1 MKTEKEKKNRIWWTF
16 LLVLVVVAGLL
27 GLFYLP
33 RINVGDVDLRR
44 VNILSDVQRRDK
56 DGNIVAEL
64 VADSLD
70 GFVEKGVDSAAIR
83 VKQLAYVDTVPK
95 GMVAIEDFTTDGLHR
110 EMDKFYEALGQSHNR
125 PVRVAY
131 FGDSYIEGDI
141 LTMDLRAMLQGKF
154 GGKGVGFV
162 EIACVSSDFRRS
174 VTSRRNNWSRYHANE
189 KGRGFKANLQSM
201 AGSYFIPSGTA
212 TYELRCQTN
221 VYGNLLGEAE
231 EATVFFTPGN
241 GLNINYSINGG
252 ESQSLFSNGE
262 ASAPQTYDEVVEVV
276 DSDSTI
282 SYKTVTRTVET
293 AQQGVGNVMAKSV
306 SGSISRF
313 NMTVTGGHGSRFYG
327 VALDGYKGVVVD
339 NFSMRGSG
347 GQHLSGIPIETLRS
361 FASVRPYDL
370 IILHY
375 GLNVANE
382 KQKDY
387 GGYTGQ
393 LGKVIDLM
401 KQAYPHASI
410 LVVSMGDRDKRGSDG
425 QMHTMGGVKEMVSY
439 ERKMASDHH
448 VAFWNLYEAMGGD
461 GSLAKMTEKKQAN
474 LDYTHI
480 NFAGGRHLAEL
491 LFDVLMNGKSNYEN
505 RVR

>member
-1 MKTEKEKKNRIWWTF
+1 MKTEMKNKVWQTF
-16 LLVLVVVAGLL
+16 FLVLVVVAVLI

-33 RINVGDVDLRR
+33 RMNLFGNDLRR
-44 VNILSDVQRRDK
+44 VNILSDVQHRDK
-56 DGNIVAEL
+56 DGNIVAEV

-70 GFVEKGVDSAAIR
+70 GYVEKGIDSAAIR

-95 GMVAIEDFTTDGLHR
+95 GMVAIEDFAADGLHR
-110 EMDKFYEALGQSHNR
+110 EMDKFYAALGQAHNR

-141 LTMDLRAMLQGKF
+141 LTMDLRGLLQQKF

-174 VTSRRNNWSRYHANE
+174 VTSRRSNWSRYHANE
-189 KGRGFKANLQSM
+189 RGRGFKASLQSM

-221 VYGNLLGEAE
+221 VYGNLLGEVD
-231 EATVFFTPGN
+231 EATVFFTPGS
-241 GLNINYSINGG
+241 GLNIDYSFNGG
-252 ESQSLFSNGE
+252 ESQTLFSNGT
-262 ASAPQTYDEVVEVV
+262 ASAPETYDELVEVM

-293 AQQGVGNVMAKSV
+293 AQQGAGNVVAKSV
-306 SGSISRF
+306 SGNINRF
-313 NMTVTGGHGSRFYG
+313 SMKVTGGHGSRFYG
-327 VALDGYKGVVVD
+327 VALDGHHGVAVD

-347 GQHLSGIPIETLRS
+347 GQHLNGIPAETLRS

-461 GSLAKMTEKKQAN
+461 GSLARMTEKKQAN

-480 NFAGGRHLAEL
+480 NFAGGRRLAEL
-491 LFDVLMNGKSNYEN
+491 MFDVLMNGKSNYDN

>member
-1 MKTEKEKKNRIWWTF
+1 MKTEKKNKVWQTF
-16 LLVLVVVAGLL
+16 LLVLLVVAALI

-33 RINVGDVDLRR
+33 RMNFFGVDMRR

-56 DGNIVAEL
+56 DGNIVAEMK
-64 VADSLD
+64 ADSLD
-70 GFVEKGVDSAAIR
+70 GFVEQGIDSAAIR
-83 VKQLAYVDTVPK
+83 VKQLAYVDTVPQ
-95 GMVAIEDFTTDGLHR
+95 GMVAIEDFATDGLHR
-110 EMDKFYEALGQSHNR
+110 EMDKFYAALGQSRNR

-141 LTMDLRAMLQGKF
+141 LTMDLRALLQEKF

-174 VTSRRNNWSRYHANE
+174 VTSRRNNWTRYHANE
-189 KGRGFKANLQSM
+189 RGRGFKANLQSL

-212 TYELRCQTN
+212 TYELRCQN
-221 VYGNLLGEAE
+221 SVYGNLLGEAE
-231 EATVFFTPGN
+231 EATVFFTPGS
-241 GLNINYSINGG
+241 GLNISCALNGG
-252 ESQSLFSNGE
+252 ESESLFSNGA
-262 ASAPQTYDEVVEVV
+262 ASAPQTYEETVEVV

-293 AQQGVGNVMAKSV
+293 AQQGAGNVVAKSV
-306 SGSISRF
+306 TGNINRF

-327 VALDGYKGVVVD
+327 VALDGHNGIAVD

-347 GQHLSGIPIETLRS
+347 GQHLGGIPMETLRS

-370 IILHY
+370 IVIHY

-393 LGKVIDLM
+393 LGKVIDMM
-401 KQAYPHASI
+401 KEAFPQASI

-491 LFDVLMNGKSNYEN
+491 LFDVLMNGKDNYEN

>member
-1 MKTEKEKKNRIWWTF
+1 MKTENKNRRWWAF
-16 LLVLVVVAGLL
+16 LLVLIVVGALL
-27 GLFYLP
+27 GMFYLP
-33 RINVGDVDLRR
+33 RTAVAGEELRR
-44 VNILSDVQRRDK
+44 VNILSDVQQRDEE
-56 DGNIVAEL
+56 GNIVAE
-64 VADSLD
+64 VKADAAE
-70 GFVEKGVDSAAIR
+70 GHVEQRVDSAAIR
-83 VKQLAYVDTVPK
+83 VKQEAYVDAVPK
-95 GMVAIEDFTTDGLHR
+95 GMTAIEDFAPSGARR
-110 EMDKFYEALGQSHNR
+110 EMDKFYASLGQSRNR

-141 LTMDLRAMLQGKF
+141 LTMDLRALLQQKF

-174 VTSRRNNWSRYHANE
+174 ATTRRSGWTRYHANE
-189 KGRGFKANLQSM
+189 RGRGFKAALQSP

-212 TYELRCQTN
+212 TYELRGQTS
-221 VYGNLLGEAE
+221 VYGNLLGSADV
-231 EATVFFTPGN
+231 ATVFFTPGT
-241 GLNINYSINGG
+241 GLNIACSLNGG
-252 ESQSLFSNGE
+252 ENQSLFSNG
-262 ASAPQTYDEVVEVV
+262 AAQAPDTYEETIEVL
-276 DSDSTI
+276 DSDSTVH
-282 SYKTVTRTVET
+282 YKTVTRTVEA
-293 AQQGVGNVMAKSV
+293 AQQGAGNVVAKSV
-306 SGSISRF
+306 SGDISRF
-313 NMTVTGGHGSRFYG
+313 NMTVTGGHSSRFYG
-327 VALDGYKGVVVD
+327 VALDGHTGVAVD
-339 NFSMRGSG
+339 NFSLRGSG
-347 GQHLSGIPIETLRS
+347 GQHLSGIPAETLRS

-393 LGKVIDLM
+393 LGKVIDQM
-401 KQAYPHASI
+401 KVAFPQASI

-425 QMHTMGGVKEMVSY
+425 QLHTMGGVKEMVSY

-461 GSLAKMTEKKQAN
+461 GSLAKMTEQKQAN

-491 LFDVLMNGKSNYEN
+491 LFNVLMNGKENYDK
-505 RVR
+505 RTQ

>member
-1 MKTEKEKKNRIWWTF
+1 MEP
-16 LLVLVVVAGLL
+16 
-27 GLFYLP
+27 Y
-33 RINVGDVDLRR
+33 
-44 VNILSDVQRRDK
+44 
-56 DGNIVAEL
+56 
-64 VADSLD
+64 
-70 GFVEKGVDSAAIR
+70 
-83 VKQLAYVDTVPK
+83 
-95 GMVAIEDFTTDGLHR
+95 
-110 EMDKFYEALGQSHNR
+110 
-125 PVRVAY
+125 
-131 FGDSYIEGDI
+131 
-141 LTMDLRAMLQGKF
+141 
-154 GGKGVGFV
+154 
-162 EIACVSSDFRRS
+162 
-174 VTSRRNNWSRYHANE
+174 
-189 KGRGFKANLQSM
+189 
-201 AGSYFIPSGTA
+201 
-212 TYELRCQTN
+212 
-221 VYGNLLGEAE
+221 
-231 EATVFFTPGN
+231 
-241 GLNINYSINGG
+241 
-252 ESQSLFSNGE
+252 
-262 ASAPQTYDEVVEVV
+262 
-276 DSDSTI
+276 STI

-293 AQQGVGNVMAKSV
+293 EQQGAGNVVAKSV
-306 SGSISRF
+306 NGKINRF

-327 VALDGYKGVVVD
+327 VALDGHNGVAVD
-339 NFSMRGSG
+339 NFSLRGSG
-347 GQHLSGIPIETLRS
+347 GQHLGGIPVETLRS

-370 IILHY
+370 IVIHY

-491 LFDVLMNGKSNYEN
+491 LFDVLMNGKTNYDN

>member
-1 MKTEKEKKNRIWWTF
+1 MKTEKKNKVWQTF
-16 LLVLVVVAGLL
+16 LLVLLVVAALI

-33 RINVGDVDLRR
+33 RMNFFGVDTRR

-56 DGNIVAEL
+56 DGNIVAEMK
-64 VADSLD
+64 ADSLD
-70 GFVEKGVDSAAIR
+70 GFVEQGIDSAAIR
-83 VKQLAYVDTVPK
+83 VKQLAYVDTVPQ
-95 GMVAIEDFTTDGLHR
+95 GMVAIEDFATDGLHR
-110 EMDKFYEALGQSHNR
+110 EMDKFYAALGQSRNR

-141 LTMDLRAMLQGKF
+141 LTMDLRALLQEKF

-174 VTSRRNNWSRYHANE
+174 VTSRRNNWTRYHANE
-189 KGRGFKANLQSM
+189 RGRGFKANLQSL

-212 TYELRCQTN
+212 TYELRCQN
-221 VYGNLLGEAE
+221 SVYGNLLGEAE
-231 EATVFFTPGN
+231 EATVFFTPGS
-241 GLNINYSINGG
+241 GLNISCALNGG
-252 ESQSLFSNGE
+252 ESESLFSNGA
-262 ASAPQTYDEVVEVV
+262 ASAPQTYEETVEVV

-293 AQQGVGNVMAKSV
+293 AQQGAGNVVAKSV
-306 SGSISRF
+306 TGNINRF

-327 VALDGYKGVVVD
+327 VALDGHNGIAVD

-347 GQHLSGIPIETLRS
+347 GQHLGGIPMETLRS

-370 IILHY
+370 IVIHY

-401 KQAYPHASI
+401 KEAFPHASI

-491 LFDVLMNGKSNYEN
+491 LFDVLMNGKDNYEN

>member
-1 MKTEKEKKNRIWWTF
+1 MKTEKKNKIWQTF
-16 LLVLVVVAGLL
+16 LLVLLVVAVLI

-33 RINVGDVDLRR
+33 RIHLFDQNLRR

-56 DGNIVAEL
+56 DGNIVAEK

-70 GFVEKGVDSAAIR
+70 GYVEQGVDSAAIR

-95 GMVAIEDFTTDGLHR
+95 GMVAIEDFATDGLHR
-110 EMDKFYEALGQSHNR
+110 EMDKFYAALGQAHNR

-141 LTMDLRAMLQGKF
+141 LTMDLRALLQQKF

-189 KGRGFKANLQSM
+189 RGRGFKASLQSM

-212 TYELRCQTN
+212 TYELRCQNN
-221 VYGNLLGEAE
+221 VYGNLLGEVD
-231 EATVFFTPGN
+231 EATVFFTPGS
-241 GLNINYSINGG
+241 GLNINYSLNGG
-252 ESQSLFSNGE
+252 ESQELFSNGT
-262 ASAPQTYDEVVEVV
+262 ASAPQTYDEVVEVM

-293 AQQGVGNVMAKSV
+293 AQQGAGNVVAKSV
-306 SGSISRF
+306 NGNISRF

-327 VALDGYKGVVVD
+327 VALDGHNGVAVD

-347 GQHLSGIPIETLRS
+347 GQHLGGIPVETLRS
-361 FASVRPYDL
+361 FAAVRPYDL
-370 IILHY
+370 IVIHY

-401 KQAYPHASI
+401 KQAFPHASI

-491 LFDVLMNGKSNYEN
+491 LYDVLMNGKTNYDN

>member
-1 MKTEKEKKNRIWWTF
+1 MKNRNWQVF
-16 LLVLVVVAGLL
+16 LLTFIVLAVLI
-27 GLFYLP
+27 GLFYMP
-33 RINVGDVDLRR
+33 RMRLFDVDMRR
-44 VNILSDVQRRDK
+44 VNMLSDVQHRDQE
-56 DGNIVAEL
+56 GRIIAE
-64 VADSLD
+64 VKADSVD
-70 GFVEKGVDSAAIR
+70 GFVEEGLDSSAIM
-83 VKQLAYVDTVPK
+83 VKQLTYVDSVPK
-95 GMVAIEDFTTDGLHR
+95 GMIAIEDFADANGVNR
-110 EMDKFYEALGQSHNR
+110 EMDKFYRALGQSHNR

-141 LTMDLRAMLQGKF
+141 LTMDLRAMLQQKF

-174 VTSRRNNWSRYHANE
+174 VTARRNNWNRYHANE
-189 KGRGFKANLQSM
+189 RGRGFKPALQSM

-212 TYELRCQTN
+212 TYELRCQNN
-221 VYGNLLGEAE
+221 VYGNLLGEVD
-231 EATVFFTPGN
+231 EATVFFTPGS
-241 GLNINYSINGG
+241 GLNIDYALNGG
-252 ESQSLFSNGE
+252 ESEPLFSNGT
-262 ASAPQTYDEVVEVV
+262 ASAPQTYDEMVEVM

-293 AQQGVGNVMAKSV
+293 AQQGAGNVVAKSV
-306 SGSISRF
+306 SGNINRF

-327 VALDGYKGVVVD
+327 VALDGHNGIAVD
-339 NFSMRGSG
+339 NFSLRGSG
-347 GQHLSGIPIETLRS
+347 GQHLGGIPIETLRS

-370 IILHY
+370 IIIHY

-387 GGYTGQ
+387 GGYTAQ
-393 LGKVIDLM
+393 LGKVIDQM

-461 GSLAKMTEKKQAN
+461 GSLAKMTEQKQAN

-480 NFAGGRHLAEL
+480 NFAGGRRLANL
-491 LFDVLMNGKSNYEN
+491 LFDVLINGKENYDN

>member
-1 MKTEKEKKNRIWWTF
+1 MKTENKNRRWWAF
-16 LLVLVVVAGLL
+16 LLVLIVVGALL

-33 RINVGDVDLRR
+33 RMAVAGEDLRR
-44 VNILSDVQRRDK
+44 VNILSDVQQRDEE
-56 DGNIVAEL
+56 GNILAE
-64 VADSLD
+64 VEADAAE
-70 GFVEKGVDSAAIR
+70 GRVEQRVDSAAIR
-83 VKQLAYVDTVPK
+83 VKQEAYVDQVPK
-95 GMVAIEDFTTDGLHR
+95 GMTAIEDFASSNAQR
-110 EMDKFYEALGQSHNR
+110 EMDKFYAALGKSHNR

-141 LTMDLRAMLQGKF
+141 LTMDLRALLQQKF

-174 VTSRRNNWSRYHANE
+174 ATTRRNNWNRFHANE
-189 KGRGFKANLQSM
+189 RGRGFKAAMQGL

-212 TYELRCQTN
+212 TYELRGQTS
-221 VYGNLLGEAE
+221 VYGAQLGSADV
-231 EATVFFTPGN
+231 ATVFFTPGA
-241 GLNINYSINGG
+241 GLNITCSLNG
-252 ESQSLFSNGE
+252 EDSQSLFSNG
-262 ASAPQTYDEVVEVV
+262 SAQAPETYEETVEVL
-276 DSDSTI
+276 DSDSTVH
-282 SYKTVTRTVET
+282 YKTVTRTVEA
-293 AQQGVGNVMAKSV
+293 AQQSAGNVVAKSV
-306 SGSISRF
+306 SGNISRF
-313 NMTVTGGHGSRFYG
+313 NMTVIGGHSSRFYG
-327 VALDGYKGVVVD
+327 VALDGNTGVAVD
-339 NFSMRGSG
+339 NYSLRGSG
-347 GQHLSGIPIETLRS
+347 GQHLSGIPMETLRG

-393 LGKVIDLM
+393 LGKVIDQM
-401 KQAYPHASI
+401 KSAFPQASI

-425 QMHTMGGVKEMVSY
+425 ELHTMGGVKEMVSY

-491 LFDVLMNGKSNYEN
+491 LFNVLMNGKENYDK
-505 RVR
+505 RTQ

>member
-1 MKTEKEKKNRIWWTF
+1 MKTEKKNKVWQTF
-16 LLVLVVVAGLL
+16 LLVLLVVAALI

-33 RINVGDVDLRR
+33 RMNFFGVDTRR

-56 DGNIVAEL
+56 DGNIVAEMK
-64 VADSLD
+64 ADSLD
-70 GFVEKGVDSAAIR
+70 GFVEQGIDSAAIR
-83 VKQLAYVDTVPK
+83 VKQLAYVDTVPQ
-95 GMVAIEDFTTDGLHR
+95 GMVAIEDFATDGLHR
-110 EMDKFYEALGQSHNR
+110 EMDKFYAALGQSRNR

-141 LTMDLRAMLQGKF
+141 LTMDLRALLQEKF

-174 VTSRRNNWSRYHANE
+174 VTSRRNNWTRYHANE
-189 KGRGFKANLQSM
+189 RGRGFKANLQSL

-212 TYELRCQTN
+212 TYELRCQN
-221 VYGNLLGEAE
+221 SVYGNLLGEAE
-231 EATVFFTPGN
+231 EATVFFTPGS
-241 GLNINYSINGG
+241 GLNISCALNGG
-252 ESQSLFSNGE
+252 ESESLFSNGA
-262 ASAPQTYDEVVEVV
+262 ASAPQTYEETVEVV

-293 AQQGVGNVMAKSV
+293 AQQGAGNVVAKSV
-306 SGSISRF
+306 TGNINRF

-327 VALDGYKGVVVD
+327 VALDGHNGIAVD

-347 GQHLSGIPIETLRS
+347 GQHLGGIPMETLRS

-370 IILHY
+370 IVIHY

-393 LGKVIDLM
+393 LGKVIDMM
-401 KQAYPHASI
+401 KEAFPQASI

-491 LFDVLMNGKSNYEN
+491 LFDVLMNGKDNYEN

>member
-1 MKTEKEKKNRIWWTF
+1 MKTEKKNKVWQTF
-16 LLVLVVVAGLL
+16 LLVLFVVAALI

-33 RINVGDVDLRR
+33 RMNFFGVDMRR

-56 DGNIVAEL
+56 DGNIVAEMK
-64 VADSLD
+64 ADSLD
-70 GFVEKGVDSAAIR
+70 GFVEQGIDSAAIR
-83 VKQLAYVDTVPK
+83 VKQLAYVDTVPQ
-95 GMVAIEDFTTDGLHR
+95 GMVAIEDFATDGLHR
-110 EMDKFYEALGQSHNR
+110 EMDKFYAALGQSRNR

-141 LTMDLRAMLQGKF
+141 LTMDLRALLQEKF

-174 VTSRRNNWSRYHANE
+174 VTSRRNNWTRYHANE
-189 KGRGFKANLQSM
+189 RGRGFKANLQSL

-212 TYELRCQTN
+212 TYELRCQN
-221 VYGNLLGEAE
+221 SVYGNLLGEAE
-231 EATVFFTPGN
+231 EATVFFTPGS
-241 GLNINYSINGG
+241 GLNISCALNGG
-252 ESQSLFSNGE
+252 ESESLFSNGA
-262 ASAPQTYDEVVEVV
+262 ASAPQTYEETVEVV

-293 AQQGVGNVMAKSV
+293 AQQGAGNVVAKSV
-306 SGSISRF
+306 TGNINRF

-327 VALDGYKGVVVD
+327 VALDGHNGIAVD

-347 GQHLSGIPIETLRS
+347 GQHLGGIPMETLRS

-370 IILHY
+370 IVIHY

-393 LGKVIDLM
+393 LGKVIDMM
-401 KQAYPHASI
+401 KEAFPQASI

-491 LFDVLMNGKSNYEN
+491 LFDVLMNGKDNYEN